1 MTNHFDE
8 LYDKLLKEN
17 QRLHNII
24 NGQKTIIE
32 IFQEHIKSDEKIIS
46 ALYTEL
52 KKYKAE

>member
-1 MTNHFDE
+1 MMNHFDE

-24 NGQKTIIE
+24 DGQKTIIE

-52 KKYKAE
+52 KKNKPS

>member
-1 MTNHFDE
+1 MTNHSDE
-8 LYDKLLKEN
+8 MYDKLLKEN

-32 IFQEHIKSDEKIIS
+32 IFQEHIKSDKKIIS

-52 KKYKAE
+52 KKYKVE

>member
-1 MTNHFDE
+1 MMNHFDE
-8 LYDKLLKEN
+8 MYDNLLKEN

-46 ALYTEL
+46 ALYAEL
-52 KKYKAE
+52 KKYKPE